1 MIVAMALY
9 DEVVDLARIYLGP
22 AAKRFVDRQI
32 KGHLE
37 IESDRL
43 TLSDLDE
50 LATWCYTSSK
60 ILMNDMKAREFSD
73 RVKALSSS
81 NGS

>member
-1 MIVAMALY
+1 MVLVMAPLY

-37 IESDRL
+37 IDSVQL
-43 TLSDLDE
+43 KLSDLDE

-60 ILMNDMKAREFSD
+60 ILMNDGKAREFSD
-73 RVKALSSS
+73 RVKALNS
-81 NGS
+81 NNS

>member
-1 MIVAMALY
+1 MALY
-9 DEVVDLARIYLGP
+9 DDVIDLAKVYLGP
-22 AAKRFVDRQI
+22 AARKFVDRQI
-32 KGHLE
+32 KGHLDMDGSQLVHE
-37 IESDRL
+37 
-43 TLSDLDE
+43 DLEE
-50 LATWCYTSSK
+50 LAKWCYTSSK